1 MRRSITCS
9 LKAMSLQSW
18 LERRWYS
25 AQPAPLLLRPLASAY
40 AGIAQGRRK
49 DNLERLAQQQ
59 RLSVPVIVVGNI
71 SIGGTGKT
79 PFVIWLVEHLR
90 EWGFK
95 PGIVSRGYGGH
106 APSYPL
112 HVNSGTTSAQC
123 GDEPLLLAQRLQCP
137 LVVDP
142 DRLAAARVLIE
153 KYPIDVIVS
162 DDGLQHYKLPRDL
175 EICLVDGARG
185 LGNGALLPAGPLR
198 EPPSRLRDVGLVV
211 VNGGGWRGEAPQ
223 HVDMILRMSQ
233 AVSLCDPQTQKSL
246 ADFAGQRVHAIAG
259 IGNPARFFSQLE
271 SCGIDVIA
279 HAFPDHHVYSASDI
293 RFGDDAPVLM
303 TEKDA
308 VKCRGFA
315 QARHWYVPV
324 NAELGAADSA
334 LVRKLCEVLE
344 R

>member
-1 MRRSITCS
+1 MPRSTACS
-9 LKAMSLQSW
+9 SKTMLFQHW

-25 AQPAPLLLRPLASAY
+25 AQPAPLLLRPLASVY
-40 AGIAQGRRK
+40 TGIAESRRHK
-49 DNLERLAQQQ
+49 FHQLAQQQ

-71 SIGGTGKT
+71 SVGGTGKT
-79 PFVIWLVEHLR
+79 PFVIWLIEHLR
-90 EWGFK
+90 AWGFK
-95 PGIVSRGYGGH
+95 PGIISRGYGGH

-112 HVNSGTTSAQC
+112 HVTAATVATHC

-137 LVVDP
+137 VVVDP
-142 DRLAAARVLIE
+142 DRLAAAHELIE

-198 EPPSRLRDVGLVV
+198 EPPSRLREVGLVV
-211 VNGGGWRGEAPQ
+211 VNGGGWRGSAPE
-223 HVDMILRMSQ
+223 HADMMLRMEH
-233 AVSLCDPQTQKSL
+233 AVSLQGQRMQKPL
-246 ADFAGQRVHAIAG
+246 TDFAGQRVHVIAG
-259 IGNPARFFSQLE
+259 IGNPARFFSQLQ
-271 SCGIDVIA
+271 SFGLQVIP
-279 HAFPDHHVYSASDI
+279 HVFPDHHVYTAAELS
-293 RFGDDAPVLM
+293 FGGDAPVLM

-308 VKCRGFA
+308 VKCRAFA
-315 QARHWYVPV
+315 NAQQWFVPV
-324 NAELGAADSA
+324 NAELGVADSA

>member
-1 MRRSITCS
+1 M
-9 LKAMSLQSW
+9 
-18 LERRWYS
+18 
-25 AQPAPLLLRPLASAY
+25 LRPLASLY
-40 AGIAQGRRK
+40 AGIAAGRREK
-49 DNLERLAQQQ
+49 LSRVAQQNH
-59 RLSVPVIVVGNI
+59 LAVPVIVVGNI
-71 SIGGTGKT
+71 SVGGTGKT

-90 EWGFK
+90 QWGFK

-106 APSYPL
+106 APTYPL
-112 HVNSGTTSAQC
+112 HVTADTVATHC

-142 DRLAAARVLIE
+142 DRLTAARELIE

-198 EPPSRLRDVGLVV
+198 EPPSRLREVGLVV
-211 VNGGGWRGEAPQ
+211 VNGGGWRGEGPEHA
-223 HVDMILRMSQ
+223 DMMLRMEQ
-233 AVSLCDPQTQKSL
+233 AVSLQAPLVQKPL
-246 ADFAGQRVHAIAG
+246 TDFAGQRVHAIAG
-259 IGNPARFFSQLE
+259 IGNPARFFSQLQ
-271 SCGIDVIA
+271 SFGIQVIP
-279 HAFPDHHVYSASDI
+279 HVFPDHHDYNSLELS
-293 RFGDDAPVLM
+293 FGDNAPVLM

-308 VKCRGFA
+308 VKCSAFA
-315 QARHWYVPV
+315 RTQQWFVPV